1 MRKNRKLINQ
11 ATKLSSSDLQHLLTE
26 SLTSLPSNAYQLEI
40 FHANELSKQYQ
51 EEIVDLF
58 EMNMKNFYEQ
68 SHDGYQP
75 NEKRKELFDEQAR
88 YLLIRS
94 TNHLIAFTHFRF
106 DMDYGS
112 RVIYLYEL
120 QVNRNFHGQG
130 LGKWIIKQLQHLGQ
144 QTQMSKI
151 VLTVHQSNQQAI
163 DFYMKKCAF
172 QLDITHPEDESVD
185 YFILSSPI
193 QL

>member
-1 MRKNRKLINQ
+1 MRKDRKLIAQ
-11 ATKLSSSDLQHLLTE
+11 ATKLSSFDLQHIL
-26 SLTSLPSNAYQLEI
+26 SQSSRSLPSANYQLEI
-40 FHANELSKQYQ
+40 FHANELSTQFQ
-51 EEIVDLF
+51 QDIVDLF
-58 EMNMKNFYEQ
+58 EKNMKNFYEQ
-68 SHDGYQP
+68 SLAGYQP
-75 NEKRKELFDEQAR
+75 DDKRKELFDEQAR

-94 TNHLIAFTHFRF
+94 SDTLVAFTHFRF

-112 RVIYLYEL
+112 RVVYLYEL
-120 QVNRNFHGQG
+120 QVNENFQGQG
-130 LGKWIIKQLQHLGQ
+130 LGKWIIEQLQHLGQ

-172 QLDITHPEDESVD
+172 TLDITHSEDDSVD
-185 YFILSSPI
+185 YFILSCPI